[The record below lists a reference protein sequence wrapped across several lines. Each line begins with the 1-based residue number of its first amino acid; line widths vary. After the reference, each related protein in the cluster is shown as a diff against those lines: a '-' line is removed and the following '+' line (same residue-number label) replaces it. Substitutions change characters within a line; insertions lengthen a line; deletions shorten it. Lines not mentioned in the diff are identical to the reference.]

1 MNSFTG
7 IFDSIL
13 SSPHAPHV
21 LSPPAP
27 LMFTTPVGNPD
38 IQVHLQFFCKSKL
51 QSRQKGCAAMQIS
64 FNSIIVFT
72 KQPSAERYL
81 ENIIFSS
88 VFVNF
93 QKVLAVHQKKHS
105 LEILESSQK
114 NTCGKSYFSKVAGF
128 YRSSQCRC
136 SVKKGFFRNVFA
148 KFTGKHL
155 FQRLF

>member
-1 MNSFTG
+1 
-7 IFDSIL
+7 
-13 SSPHAPHV
+13 
-21 LSPPAP
+21 
-27 LMFTTPVGNPD
+27 
-38 IQVHLQFFCKSKL
+38 
-51 QSRQKGCAAMQIS
+51 MQIS

-114 NTCGKSYFSKVAGF
+114 TPVANLILVKLQGF
-128 YRSSQCRC
+128 TEAA
-136 SVKKGFFRNVFA
+136 NVGA
-148 KFTGKHL
+148 L
-155 FQRLF
+155 